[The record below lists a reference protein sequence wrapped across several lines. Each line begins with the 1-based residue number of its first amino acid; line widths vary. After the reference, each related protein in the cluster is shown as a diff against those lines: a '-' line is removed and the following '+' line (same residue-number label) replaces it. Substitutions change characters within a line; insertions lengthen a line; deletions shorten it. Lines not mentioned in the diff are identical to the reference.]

1 MAEESAAR
9 FFFEQQAN
17 HPSLQGDFKLPG
29 ATHRPSPIRAVW
41 QHYPPGATH
50 RPLAKPSQQSTFL
63 PQCGDFATVTIY
75 HRRNLLGGPR
85 HLGLSVPLR
94 CHPPESAAKWMQS
107 ASHNDALSQQDSVCR
122 SRQRTTAMPVLAT
135 VPRPRCCYH
144 RGATHRS
151 VGAPAIPELQSFPVP
166 PTDLH
171 YHGLQCLSS
180 IAPDCGFPTVPPSRP
195 EGATHQCRRQSG
207 CRVPATMMHFRNKTQ
222 FAGNGNAQ
230 QQCLSS
236 LLFPVLATVPC
247 PRCCYH
253 RGATHRSVGA
263 VPPTSFT
270 DCGFPTV
277 PPSRPEGATHRRTVH
292 RRSFSVPQLLR
303 SFPVPPTRVGGKVN
317 AECQPQ

>member
-1 MAEESAAR
+1 MTTAKLDRDHADHTDRKAKLDRDLADHADRKVKLDRAPSVADQRQETSVETNLVAEESAAR

-195 EGATHQCRRQSG
+195 EGATH
-207 CRVPATMMHFRNKTQ
+207 
-222 FAGNGNAQ
+222 
-230 QQCLSS
+230 
-236 LLFPVLATVPC
+236 
-247 PRCCYH
+247 
-253 RGATHRSVGA
+253 
-263 VPPTSFT
+263 
-270 DCGFPTV
+270 
-277 PPSRPEGATHRRTVH
+277 RRTVH